1 MTHFDGC
8 PIADDGTFA
17 FNEAVRIDFRHL
29 VAMKFAGEAGQVRG
43 QGGGA
48 AAAELAGRLSWRHCL
63 RPYTHKSSRGLP
75 AACLRPV

>member
-1 MTHFDGC
+1 MVTHFDGC

-43 QGGGA
+43 QGGGGGL
-48 AAAELAGRLSWRHCL
+48 LAGPLSWRRCL